1 MSKEVFELDFNFNPA
16 FRFLFYFLKQ
26 PTSKRLI
33 STDSQLL
40 ITLVQ
45 VGTDLVSTGSKL
57 KLESVAAQ
65 MLLIAFNT

>member
-1 MSKEVFELDFNFNPA
+1 M
-16 FRFLFYFLKQ
+16 
-26 PTSKRLI
+26 RLI

-57 KLESVAAQ
+57 KLESVTAQ